1 MPAVSQ
7 KIRTG
12 LVELRTPIGSVYVS
26 PSFWER
32 IYLLWTFRNFQS
44 LPKLVL
50 NRHQQHL
57 IDKLCREAIVSRNG
71 PIARARV
78 IGAVENVYLMPDRKT
93 EAAAP
98 TSKLVE
104 LETTSADVAALRAV
118 GSEGISI
125 RSNRAAYNRI
135 DVGRRL
141 HRQSV
146 KVQYISA
153 PKPDSAEQ
161 SETKEASPASVDSD
175 ARRTWSRNRVGW
187 ALVAACGAALLAI
200 LFDFREVR
208 LAPPITVPQVAIE
221 AHESAL
227 SIPSAAV
234 APPEKVQQSMPAER
248 RQPTTITALKPSSPV
263 VSSRQHESTQRKA
276 VLLPRQSVAT
286 MDSTPRERLQVAEA
300 PERGF
305 SYPVLPNPTLTGEVS
320 LKAVIG
326 ADGTVT
332 EVDVLSGKPALA
344 AAAVRAVRH
353 WRYRS
358 HELKGHAVEAETNIV
373 ISFVASDAVSISFP
387 AERMSARTAPIPE
400 PTLPATNNPATLG
413 PVSTTN
419 ATD

>member
-1 MPAVSQ
+1 MPAVPQ

-12 LVELRTPIGSVYVS
+12 LLELRTRIGSVYVS

-44 LPKLVL
+44 LPKQVL

-57 IDKLCREAIVSRNG
+57 IDKLCRAAIVSRNG
-71 PIARARV
+71 PIARARI

-104 LETTSADVAALRAV
+104 LGATSADVGALRAV

-135 DVGRRL
+135 DVGRL
-141 HRQSV
+141 HRQSAN
-146 KVQYISA
+146 VQYISA
-153 PKPDSAEQ
+153 LKRDSAEQ
-161 SETKEASPASVDSD
+161 SETREASPASVDSD

-200 LFDFREVR
+200 LFDFREGR
-208 LAPPITVPQVAIE
+208 LTPRITVAIE
-221 AHESAL
+221 AHEPAL
-227 SIPSAAV
+227 SIPSAAA
-234 APPEKVQQSMPAER
+234 APPDKVQQSMPAER

-263 VSSRQHESTQRKA
+263 VSSRQHESAQRNA
-276 VLLPRQSVAT
+276 VILPRQNVAT
-286 MDSTPRERLQVAEA
+286 MDSTPRERLQVAGA
-300 PERGF
+300 PESGF
-305 SYPVLPNPTLTGEVS
+305 SYPVAPNPTLTGEVS

-326 ADGTVT
+326 TDGTVT
-332 EVDVLSGKPALA
+332 EVDVLSGKRALA
-344 AAAVRAVRH
+344 GAAARAVRH
-353 WRYRS
+353 WRYRP

-373 ISFVASDAVSISFP
+373 ISFVASDAVSVSFP
-387 AERMSARTAPIPE
+387 AAR
-400 PTLPATNNPATLG
+400 
-413 PVSTTN
+413 
-419 ATD
+419 

>member
-12 LVELRTPIGSVYVS
+12 LVELRTHTGSVYVS

-44 LPKLVL
+44 LPKQVL

-57 IDKLCREAIVSRNG
+57 IDKLCRAAIVSRNG
-71 PIARARV
+71 PIARTSI

-104 LETTSADVAALRAV
+104 LGTISADVAALRAV

-135 DVGRRL
+135 DVGRL

-146 KVQYISA
+146 NVQYISA
-153 PKPDSAEQ
+153 PKQDSAEQ

-175 ARRTWSRNRVGW
+175 ASRTWSRNRVVW
-187 ALVAACGAALLAI
+187 ALVATCGAALLWI

-208 LAPPITVPQVAIE
+208 LAPRITVPQVAIE
-221 AHESAL
+221 AHEPAV
-227 SIPSAAV
+227 SIPSAA
-234 APPEKVQQSMPAER
+234 AAQPEKVQQSMPAER
-248 RQPTTITALKPSSPV
+248 RQPATITALKPSSPV
-263 VSSRQHESTQRKA
+263 VSSRQHESTHGKA
-276 VLLPRQSVAT
+276 VTLPQQNVAT
-286 MDSTPRERLQVAEA
+286 VDSTPRERLQVAEA
-300 PERGF
+300 PESGF
-305 SYPVLPNPTLTGEVS
+305 SYPVAPNPTLTGEVS

-326 ADGTVT
+326 TDGTVT
-332 EVDVLSGKPALA
+332 EVDVLSGKRGLA
-344 AAAVRAVRH
+344 GAAVRAVRH
-353 WRYRS
+353 WRYRP

-373 ISFVASDAVSISFP
+373 ISFVGSDAVSIRFP
-387 AERMSARTAPIPE
+387 AA
-400 PTLPATNNPATLG
+400 L
-413 PVSTTN
+413 
-419 ATD
+419 